1 MGASKREFQ
10 DNRLKCK
17 MMESV
22 YQNIKPELREQ
33 IESVVIE
40 PEFDYSND
48 EGWNELR
55 RESSKAYRKL
65 KEYEY
70 KLRNKTKEIKL

>member
-17 MMESV
+17 MMESTF
-22 YQNIKPELREQ
+22 QKIKPELRAE

-40 PEFDYSND
+40 PEFDYSHD

-55 RESSKAYRKL
+55 KESSKAYRKL

-70 KLRNKTKEIKL
+70 NMRNKT